1 MKKNTITSFSFFFAT
16 LLILICLSLNIKAD
30 EDFSFLNVYKK
41 ALLNSNIIKKNEFL
55 LNSKTNLISN
65 AYSNKDWNLDFTSSL
80 TLDNK
85 RSDNIGDY
93 VDHKTTVNTI
103 SLDKTLIDF
112 GFTDKSVEIALN
124 NKKIAS
130 NNLLL
135 AKQNLFI
142 NTLSSYLNVYNS
154 NKILDLRVSNVNRFK
169 TAVKAAKLKL
179 SAGAITP
186 TTVSEAEARLARS
199 EYELATSKTEQ
210 INYVNE
216 FKSLIGEDFN
226 LKKMIL
232 PEFKYSLPKSIKE
245 AESLALNTNLNILN
259 IKLAKKNAELL
270 KAKQLASSYPSL
282 DLDFYLKN
290 SESNS
295 DSSVDDYSSYG
306 TILTF
311 KSSLLRNKSESSLI
325 LSLDNNYKSILEEQN
340 ELIRVSKLNT
350 LSLFNKYINSDFN
363 VIAANK
369 EYNASKLA
377 LNGVKKEEEFGLR
390 TLLDVLDIEVD
401 LMNSEVRLLKS
412 KSDQLLNKYRLLI
425 DIGKYNF

>member
-1 MKKNTITSFSFFFAT
+1 MQKNITFPFLFFFISIVIFSSFKT
-16 LLILICLSLNIKAD
+16 KAD
-30 EDFSFLNVYKK
+30 EYFSFSNAYNK
-41 ALLNSNIIKKNEFL
+41 ALSNSNIIKKNEFL

-65 AYSNKDWNLDFTSSL
+65 SYSSKDWNLDFTSSF
-80 TLDNK
+80 TFDNK
-85 RSDNIGDY
+85 KSDNIGDY
-93 VDHKTTVNTI
+93 IDQKTTVNTI

-226 LKKMIL
+226 LKKMNL
-232 PEFKYSLPKSIKE
+232 PEFKYSLPKTIKE
-245 AESLALNTNLNILN
+245 AESLALNSNLNILN
-259 IKLAKKNAELL
+259 ITLAKKNAELL

-290 SESNS
+290 SESDSN
-295 DSSVDDYSSYG
+295 SSVDDYSSYG

-412 KSDQLLNKYRLLI
+412 KSDQLLNKYKLLI

>member
-1 MKKNTITSFSFFFAT
+1 MQKNITSSFSFFF
-16 LLILICLSLNIKAD
+16 IIIVICLSFKIKAD
-30 EDFSFLNVYKK
+30 ENFSFSNAYKK
-41 ALLNSNIIKKNEFL
+41 ALSNSNVIKKNEFL
-55 LNSKTNLISN
+55 LNSKSNLISN

-85 RSDNIGDY
+85 KSDNIGDY
-93 VDHKTTVNTI
+93 VDQKTTVNTI

-179 SAGAITP
+179 SAGTITP

-210 INYVNE
+210 INYMNE

-226 LKKMIL
+226 LKKMNL
-232 PEFKYSLPKSIKE
+232 PEFKYSLPETIKE
-245 AESLALNTNLNILN
+245 AESLALNSNLNILN
-259 IKLAKKNAELL
+259 ITLAKKNAELL

-290 SESNS
+290 SESDSN
-295 DSSVDDYSSYG
+295 SSVNDYSSYG

-412 KSDQLLNKYRLLI
+412 KSDQLLNKYKLLI

>member
-1 MKKNTITSFSFFFAT
+1 MQKNITSSFSFFF
-16 LLILICLSLNIKAD
+16 IIIVICLSFKIKAD
-30 EDFSFLNVYKK
+30 ENFSFSNAYKK
-41 ALLNSNIIKKNEFL
+41 ALSNSNMIKKNEFL
-55 LNSKTNLISN
+55 LNSKSNLISN

-85 RSDNIGDY
+85 KSDNIGDY
-93 VDHKTTVNTI
+93 VDQKTTVNTI

-179 SAGAITP
+179 SAGTITP

-226 LKKMIL
+226 LKKMNL
-232 PEFKYSLPKSIKE
+232 PEFKYSLPKTIKE
-245 AESLALNTNLNILN
+245 AESLALNSNLNILN
-259 IKLAKKNAELL
+259 ITLAKKNAELL

-290 SESNS
+290 SESDSN
-295 DSSVDDYSSYG
+295 SSVNDYSSYG

-350 LSLFNKYINSDFN
+350 LSLFNNYLNSDFN
-363 VIAANK
+363 VIAADK

-377 LNGVKKEEEFGLR
+377 LNGVRKEEEFGLR
-390 TLLDVLDIEVD
+390 TLLDVLDREADVMD
-401 LMNSEVRLLKS
+401 SEVRLLKS
-412 KSDQLLNKYRLLI
+412 KSDQLLNKYKLLI
-425 DIGKYNF
+425 NIGKYNF

>member
-1 MKKNTITSFSFFFAT
+1 MQKNITSSFSFFF
-16 LLILICLSLNIKAD
+16 IIIVICLSFNIKAD
-30 EDFSFLNVYKK
+30 ENSPFSNAYKK
-41 ALLNSNIIKKNEFL
+41 ALSNSNMIKKNEFL

-85 RSDNIGDY
+85 KSDNIGDY
-93 VDHKTTVNTI
+93 VDQKTTLNTI

-112 GFTDKSVEIALN
+112 SFTDKSVEIALN

-130 NNLLL
+130 NNLIL

-142 NTLSSYLNVYNS
+142 SILTSYLNVYNS
-154 NKILDLRVSNVNRFK
+154 NKILDLRVSNVKRFK

-179 SAGAITP
+179 SAGTITP

-210 INYVNE
+210 LNYVNE

-226 LKKMIL
+226 LNKMNL
-232 PEFKYSLPKSIKE
+232 PEFNYSLPMSIKE
-245 AESLALNTNLNILN
+245 AESLALNSNLNILN
-259 IKLAKKNAELL
+259 ITLAKKNAELL

-282 DLDFYLKN
+282 ELDFYLKN
-290 SESNS
+290 SESDSN
-295 DSSVDDYSSYG
+295 SSVNDYSSYG

-311 KSSLLRNKSESSLI
+311 KSSLLRNNSESSLI
-325 LSLDNNYKSILEEQN
+325 LSLDNDYKSILEEQN

-412 KSDQLLNKYRLLI
+412 KSDQLLNKYKLLI

>member
-1 MKKNTITSFSFFFAT
+1 MQKNITSSFSFFF
-16 LLILICLSLNIKAD
+16 IIIVICLSFKIKAD
-30 EDFSFLNVYKK
+30 ENFSFSNAYKK
-41 ALLNSNIIKKNEFL
+41 AISNSNMIKKNEFL
-55 LNSKTNLISN
+55 LISKTNLISN

-85 RSDNIGDY
+85 KSDNIGDY
-93 VDHKTTVNTI
+93 VDQKTTVNTI
-103 SLDKTLIDF
+103 NLDKTLIDF
-112 GFTDKSVEIALN
+112 GLTDMSVEIALN

-135 AKQNLFI
+135 AKHNLFI
-142 NTLSSYLNVYNS
+142 NTLTSYLNVYNS

-226 LKKMIL
+226 LKKMNL

-245 AESLALNTNLNILN
+245 AESLALNSNLNILN
-259 IKLAKKNAELL
+259 ITLAKKNAELL

-290 SESNS
+290 SESDSN
-295 DSSVDDYSSYG
+295 SSVNDYSSYG

-363 VIAANK
+363 VIAAKK

-412 KSDQLLNKYRLLI
+412 KSDQLLNKYKLLI

>member
-1 MKKNTITSFSFFFAT
+1 MQKKITSSFSFFF
-16 LLILICLSLNIKAD
+16 IIFLICLSFKIKAD
-30 EDFSFLNVYKK
+30 ENFSFSNAYKK
-41 ALLNSNIIKKNEFL
+41 AFSNSNMIKKNEFL

-85 RSDNIGDY
+85 KSDNIGDY
-93 VDHKTTVNTI
+93 VDQKTTVNTI

-142 NTLSSYLNVYNS
+142 NTLTSYLNVYNS

-179 SAGAITP
+179 SAGTITP

-210 INYVNE
+210 LNYVNE

-245 AESLALNTNLNILN
+245 AESLALNSNLNILN
-259 IKLAKKNAELL
+259 ITLAKKNAELL
-270 KAKQLASSYPSL
+270 KAKQLANSYPSL

-290 SESNS
+290 SESDSN
-295 DSSVDDYSSYG
+295 SSVNDYSSYG

-311 KSSLLRNKSESSLI
+311 KSSLLRNKSETSLI
-325 LSLDNNYKSILEEQN
+325 LSLDDDYNSILEEEK
-340 ELIRVSKLNT
+340 ELTRVSKLKT
-350 LSLFNKYINSDFN
+350 LSLYNNYINSDFS

-412 KSDQLLNKYRLLI
+412 KSDQLLNKYKLLI

>member
-1 MKKNTITSFSFFFAT
+1 MQKNITSSFSFFF
-16 LLILICLSLNIKAD
+16 IIIVICLSFKIEAD
-30 EDFSFLNVYKK
+30 ENFSFSNAYKK
-41 ALLNSNIIKKNEFL
+41 ALSNSNMIKKNEFL

-65 AYSNKDWNLDFTSSL
+65 AYSNKDWNFDFTSSL

-85 RSDNIGDY
+85 KLDNIGDY
-93 VDHKTTVNTI
+93 VDQKTTVNTI

-179 SAGAITP
+179 SAGTITP

-226 LKKMIL
+226 LKKMNL
-232 PEFKYSLPKSIKE
+232 PEFKYSLPKTIKE
-245 AESLALNTNLNILN
+245 AESLALNSNLNILN
-259 IKLAKKNAELL
+259 ITLAKKNAELL

-290 SESNS
+290 SESDSN
-295 DSSVDDYSSYG
+295 SSVNDYSSYG

-412 KSDQLLNKYRLLI
+412 KSDQLLNKYKLLI

>member
-1 MKKNTITSFSFFFAT
+1 MQKNITSLSSFF
-16 LLILICLSLNIKAD
+16 LIIIVICLSFKTKAD
-30 EDFSFLNVYKK
+30 ENFSFSNAYKK
-41 ALLNSNIIKKNEFL
+41 ALSNSNMIKKNKFL
-55 LNSKTNLISN
+55 LNSKSNLISN

-85 RSDNIGDY
+85 KSDNIGDY
-93 VDHKTTVNTI
+93 VDQKTTVNTI

-154 NKILDLRVSNVNRFK
+154 NKILDLRVSNVNRSK
-169 TAVKAAKLKL
+169 TAVKAAKFKL

-186 TTVSEAEARLARS
+186 TIVSEAEARLARS
-199 EYELATSKTEQ
+199 EYELSTSKTEQ

-226 LKKMIL
+226 LKKMNL
-232 PEFKYSLPKSIKE
+232 PEFKYSLPKTIKE
-245 AESLALNTNLNILN
+245 AESLALNSNLNILN
-259 IKLAKKNAELL
+259 ITLAKKNAELL

-290 SESNS
+290 SESDSN
-295 DSSVDDYSSYG
+295 SSVNDYSSYG

-311 KSSLLRNKSESSLI
+311 KSSLLRNKSETSLI
-325 LSLDNNYKSILEEQN
+325 LSLDDDYNSILEEEK
-340 ELIRVSKLNT
+340 ELTRVSKLKT
-350 LSLFNKYINSDFN
+350 LSLYNNYINSDFS

-390 TLLDVLDIEVD
+390 TLLDVLDMEVD

-412 KSDQLLNKYRLLI
+412 KSDQLLNKYKLLI

>member
-1 MKKNTITSFSFFFAT
+1 MQKNLTSSFSFFFIIIT
-16 LLILICLSLNIKAD
+16 ICISFEIKAD
-30 EDFSFLNVYKK
+30 ENFSFSNAYKK
-41 ALLNSNIIKKNEFL
+41 ALSNSNMIKKNEFL

-85 RSDNIGDY
+85 KSDNIGDY
-93 VDHKTTVNTI
+93 VDQKTTVNTI

-179 SAGAITP
+179 SAGTITP

-226 LKKMIL
+226 LKKMNL
-232 PEFKYSLPKSIKE
+232 PEFKYSLPKTIKE
-245 AESLALNTNLNILN
+245 AESLALNSNLNILN
-259 IKLAKKNAELL
+259 ITLAKKNAELL

-290 SESNS
+290 SESDSN
-295 DSSVDDYSSYG
+295 SSVNDYSSYG

-412 KSDQLLNKYRLLI
+412 KSDQLLNKYKLLI

>member
-1 MKKNTITSFSFFFAT
+1 MQKNITSSFSFFF
-16 LLILICLSLNIKAD
+16 IIIVICLSFKIKAD
-30 EDFSFLNVYKK
+30 ENFSFSNAYKK
-41 ALLNSNIIKKNEFL
+41 ALSNSNMIKKNEFL
-55 LNSKTNLISN
+55 LNSKSNLISN

-85 RSDNIGDY
+85 KSDNIGDY
-93 VDHKTTVNTI
+93 VDQKTTVNTI

-142 NTLSSYLNVYNS
+142 DALSSYLNVYNS

-179 SAGAITP
+179 SAGTITP

-210 INYVNE
+210 INHVNE

-226 LKKMIL
+226 LKKMNL
-232 PEFKYSLPKSIKE
+232 PEFKYSLPKTIKE
-245 AESLALNTNLNILN
+245 AESLALNSNLNILN
-259 IKLAKKNAELL
+259 ITLAKKNAELL

-290 SESNS
+290 SESDSN
-295 DSSVDDYSSYG
+295 SSVNDYSSYG

-311 KSSLLRNKSESSLI
+311 KSSLIRNKSESSLI
-325 LSLDNNYKSILEEQN
+325 LSLDDDYKSILEEQN

-412 KSDQLLNKYRLLI
+412 KSDQLLNKYKLLI

>member
-1 MKKNTITSFSFFFAT
+1 MQKNIKSSFSFFF
-16 LLILICLSLNIKAD
+16 IIIVICLSFKIKAD
-30 EDFSFLNVYKK
+30 DNFSFSNAYKK
-41 ALLNSNIIKKNEFL
+41 ALSNSNMIKKNEFI
-55 LNSKTNLISN
+55 LNSKSNLISN
-65 AYSNKDWNLDFTSSL
+65 AYSNKDWNIEFTSSL

-85 RSDNIGDY
+85 KSDNIGDY
-93 VDHKTTVNTI
+93 VDQKTTVNTI
-103 SLDKTLIDF
+103 SFDKTLIDF

-179 SAGAITP
+179 SAGTITP

-226 LKKMIL
+226 LKKMNL
-232 PEFKYSLPKSIKE
+232 PKFKYSLPKAIKE
-245 AESLALNTNLNILN
+245 AESLALNSNLNILN
-259 IKLAKKNAELL
+259 ITLAKKNAELL
-270 KAKQLASSYPSL
+270 KAKQLASSLPSL
-282 DLDFYLKN
+282 DLDFYLKD
-290 SESNS
+290 SESDSN
-295 DSSVDDYSSYG
+295 SSVNDYSSYG

-412 KSDQLLNKYRLLI
+412 KSDQLLNKYKLLI

>member
-1 MKKNTITSFSFFFAT
+1 MQKNITSSFSFFF
-16 LLILICLSLNIKAD
+16 IIIVICLSFKIKAD
-30 EDFSFLNVYKK
+30 ENFSFSKAYKK
-41 ALLNSNIIKKNEFL
+41 ALSNSNMIKKNEFL
-55 LNSKTNLISN
+55 LNSKSNLISN

-85 RSDNIGDY
+85 KSDNIGDY
-93 VDHKTTVNTI
+93 VDQKTTVNTI

-179 SAGAITP
+179 SAGTITP

-210 INYVNE
+210 INYMNE

-226 LKKMIL
+226 LKKMNL
-232 PEFKYSLPKSIKE
+232 PEFKYSLPKTIKE
-245 AESLALNTNLNILN
+245 AESLALNSNLNILN
-259 IKLAKKNAELL
+259 ITLAKKNAELL

-290 SESNS
+290 SESDSN
-295 DSSVDDYSSYG
+295 SSVNDYSSYG

-350 LSLFNKYINSDFN
+350 LSLFNKYINSDVN

-412 KSDQLLNKYRLLI
+412 KSDQLLNKYKLLI

>member
-1 MKKNTITSFSFFFAT
+1 MQKNIITSFSFFFIA
-16 LLILICLSLNIKAD
+16 LLILLCFSFNIKAD
-30 EDFSFLNVYKK
+30 EDFSFINVYKK
-41 ALLNSNIIKKNEFL
+41 ALLNSNIIKKNQFL

-80 TLDNK
+80 TLNNK
-85 RSDNIGDY
+85 KSDNIGDY
-93 VDHKTTVNTI
+93 VDQKTTVNTI

-112 GFTDKSVEIALN
+112 GYTDKSLEIALN

-130 NNLLL
+130 NNLLM

-142 NTLSSYLNVYNS
+142 NTLTSYLNVYNS

-169 TAVKAAKLKL
+169 TAVKASELKL
-179 SAGAITP
+179 SAGTITP

-210 INYVNE
+210 LNYMND

-226 LKKMIL
+226 IKKMKF
-232 PEFKYSLPKSIKE
+232 PEFKYSLPKSIEE
-245 AESLALNTNLNILN
+245 AESLSLNSNLRILN
-259 IKLAKKNAELL
+259 IRLTKKNAQLL
-270 KAKQLASSYPSL
+270 KDKQLANSYPSL
-282 DLDFYLKN
+282 DLDLYMKS
-290 SESNS
+290 SESDSN
-295 DSSVDDYSSYG
+295 SSVNDYSSYG
-306 TILTF
+306 TTLTF
-311 KSSLLRNKSESSLI
+311 KSSLFRNKSETSLI
-325 LSLDNNYKSILEEQN
+325 LSLDDDYNSILEEEK
-340 ELIRVSKLNT
+340 ELTRVSKLKT
-350 LSLFNKYINSDFN
+350 LSLFNNYTNSDFS

-377 LNGVKKEEEFGLR
+377 LDGVKKEEEFGLR

-401 LMNSEVRLLKS
+401 VMNSEVRLLKS
-412 KSDQLLNKYRLLI
+412 KSDQLLNKYKLLI

>member
-1 MKKNTITSFSFFFAT
+1 MQKNITSSFSFFF
-16 LLILICLSLNIKAD
+16 IIIVICLSFKIKAD
-30 EDFSFLNVYKK
+30 ENFSFSNAYKK
-41 ALLNSNIIKKNEFL
+41 ALSNSNMIKKNEFL
-55 LNSKTNLISN
+55 LNSKSNLISN

-85 RSDNIGDY
+85 KSDNIGDY
-93 VDHKTTVNTI
+93 VDQKTTVNTI

-179 SAGAITP
+179 SAGTITP

-226 LKKMIL
+226 LKKMNL
-232 PEFKYSLPKSIKE
+232 PEFKYYLPKTIKE
-245 AESLALNTNLNILN
+245 AESLALNSNLNILN
-259 IKLAKKNAELL
+259 ITLAKKNAELL

-290 SESNS
+290 SESDSN
-295 DSSVDDYSSYG
+295 SSVNDYSSYG

-412 KSDQLLNKYRLLI
+412 KSDQLLNKYKLLI

>member
-1 MKKNTITSFSFFFAT
+1 MQKNITSSFSFFF
-16 LLILICLSLNIKAD
+16 IIIVICLSFKIKAD
-30 EDFSFLNVYKK
+30 ENFSFSNAYKK
-41 ALLNSNIIKKNEFL
+41 AVSNSNMIKKNEFL
-55 LNSKTNLISN
+55 LNSKSNLISN

-85 RSDNIGDY
+85 KSDNIGDY
-93 VDHKTTVNTI
+93 VDQKTTVNTI

-179 SAGAITP
+179 SAGTITP

-210 INYVNE
+210 INYMNE
-216 FKSLIGEDFN
+216 FKSLIGEDFK
-226 LKKMIL
+226 LKKMNL
-232 PEFKYSLPKSIKE
+232 PEFKYSLPKTIKE
-245 AESLALNTNLNILN
+245 AESLALNSNLNILN
-259 IKLAKKNAELL
+259 ITLAKKNAELL

-290 SESNS
+290 SESDSN
-295 DSSVDDYSSYG
+295 SSVNDYSSYG

>member
-1 MKKNTITSFSFFFAT
+1 MQKNITSSFSFFF
-16 LLILICLSLNIKAD
+16 IIIVICLSFKIKAD
-30 EDFSFLNVYKK
+30 ENFSFSNAYKK
-41 ALLNSNIIKKNEFL
+41 ALSNSNMIKKNEFL
-55 LNSKTNLISN
+55 LNSKSNLISN

-85 RSDNIGDY
+85 KSDNIGDY
-93 VDHKTTVNTI
+93 VDQKTTVNTI

-179 SAGAITP
+179 SAGTITP

-226 LKKMIL
+226 LKKMNL
-232 PEFKYSLPKSIKE
+232 PEFKYSLPKTIKE
-245 AESLALNTNLNILN
+245 AESLALNSNLNILN
-259 IKLAKKNAELL
+259 ITLAKKNAELL
-270 KAKQLASSYPSL
+270 KAKQLASSYPSF

-290 SESNS
+290 SESDSN
-295 DSSVDDYSSYG
+295 SSVNDYSSYG

-412 KSDQLLNKYRLLI
+412 KSDQLLNKYKLLI

>member
-1 MKKNTITSFSFFFAT
+1 M
-16 LLILICLSLNIKAD
+16 
-30 EDFSFLNVYKK
+30 
-41 ALLNSNIIKKNEFL
+41 
-55 LNSKTNLISN
+55 
-65 AYSNKDWNLDFTSSL
+65 
-80 TLDNK
+80 
-85 RSDNIGDY
+85 
-93 VDHKTTVNTI
+93 
-103 SLDKTLIDF
+103 
-112 GFTDKSVEIALN
+112 
-124 NKKIAS
+124 
-130 NNLLL
+130 

-226 LKKMIL
+226 LKKMNL
-232 PEFKYSLPKSIKE
+232 PEFKYSLPKTIKE
-245 AESLALNTNLNILN
+245 AESLALNSNLNILN
-259 IKLAKKNAELL
+259 ITLAKKNAELL

-290 SESNS
+290 SESDSNS
-295 DSSVDDYSSYG
+295 SANDYSSYG

-412 KSDQLLNKYRLLI
+412 KSDQLLNKYKLLI

>member
-1 MKKNTITSFSFFFAT
+1 MQKNITSSFSFFF
-16 LLILICLSLNIKAD
+16 IIIVICLSFKIKAD
-30 EDFSFLNVYKK
+30 ENFSFSNAYKK
-41 ALLNSNIIKKNEFL
+41 ALSNSNMIKKNEFL
-55 LNSKTNLISN
+55 LNSKSNLISN

-85 RSDNIGDY
+85 KSDNIGDY
-93 VDHKTTVNTI
+93 VDQKITVNTI

-179 SAGAITP
+179 SAGTITP

-226 LKKMIL
+226 LKKMNL
-232 PEFKYSLPKSIKE
+232 PEFNYSLPKTIKE
-245 AESLALNTNLNILN
+245 AESLALNSNLNILN
-259 IKLAKKNAELL
+259 ITLAKKNAELL

-290 SESNS
+290 SESDSN
-295 DSSVDDYSSYG
+295 SSVNDYSSYG

-412 KSDQLLNKYRLLI
+412 KSDQLLNKYKLLI

>member
-1 MKKNTITSFSFFFAT
+1 MQKNITSSFSFFF
-16 LLILICLSLNIKAD
+16 IIIVICLSFKIKAD
-30 EDFSFLNVYKK
+30 ENFSFSNAYKK
-41 ALLNSNIIKKNEFL
+41 ALSNSNMIKKNEFL
-55 LNSKTNLISN
+55 LNSKSNLISN

-85 RSDNIGDY
+85 KSDNIGDY
-93 VDHKTTVNTI
+93 VDQKTTVNTI

-142 NTLSSYLNVYNS
+142 NTLMSYLNVYNS

-179 SAGAITP
+179 SAGTITP

-226 LKKMIL
+226 LKKMNL
-232 PEFKYSLPKSIKE
+232 PEFKYSLPKTIKE
-245 AESLALNTNLNILN
+245 AESLALNSNLNILN
-259 IKLAKKNAELL
+259 ITLAKKNAELL

-290 SESNS
+290 SESDSN
-295 DSSVDDYSSYG
+295 SSVNDYSSYG

-412 KSDQLLNKYRLLI
+412 KSDQLLNKYKLLI